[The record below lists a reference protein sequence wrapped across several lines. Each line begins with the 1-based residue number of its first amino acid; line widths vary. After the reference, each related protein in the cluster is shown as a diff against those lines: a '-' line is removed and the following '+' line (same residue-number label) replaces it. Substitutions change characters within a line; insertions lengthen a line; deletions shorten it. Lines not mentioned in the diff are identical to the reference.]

1 MAVLKLPHTSGG
13 SQHKTRHVVTGHFRF
28 FAPIIVCFFLLAAL
42 FAFLLLQGDMN
53 SWVAFMGGEASMGL
67 FNLYCLFGVAG
78 ICAVALWKKKL
89 RILDA
94 PNKVLAVSFLTT
106 IIIGCSV
113 FTYLNFS
120 ATQANYAWMHDGLLY
135 QQMGQSFLQNHEFII
150 DGTYTHHLGPIYP
163 MYLSLFYAFLPV
175 HLGTQVAV
183 EVIFA
188 LSVIVVFAV
197 TRKLYETSPAL
208 ITTAL
213 VATFPTYLFAVSR
226 NYSEPLLL
234 IMYTLTVYFIIESL
248 KPEKANR
255 IILAGLCA
263 GIGFLTKS
271 GIGYF
276 FLITGIA
283 GFLWRF
289 YYMKWQVFK
298 NKNYMIA
305 VAVFLIIVLTWTAR
319 NLYLFWDGTLTNFF
333 AASQS
338 SEYFYTAAVHSF
350 TKDFG
355 SFFVQ
360 FWFFAA
366 LTSLFMM
373 SYLWIFFDYAK
384 KAVNKIRDERI
395 SCLMLAITLPLLI
408 AWVIGAIYFVYENE
422 WMPDYWITYY
432 PVSQVRYLVFTLTRY
447 CFIALVP
454 LSWLAY
460 ENAKKDTDEANLP
473 ELEVF

>member
-1 MAVLKLPHTSGG
+1 
-13 SQHKTRHVVTGHFRF
+13 
-28 FAPIIVCFFLLAAL
+28 
-42 FAFLLLQGDMN
+42 
-53 SWVAFMGGEASMGL
+53 MGGEASMGL
-67 FNLYCLFGVAG
+67 FTLYCTAGVAG
-78 ICAVALWKKKL
+78 ISAVALLKKEL

-94 PNKVLAVSFLTT
+94 SNKVLAVSFLAT

-120 ATQANYAWMHDGLLY
+120 ATQANYDWMHDGLLY

-150 DGTYTHHLGPIYP
+150 DGKYTQHLGPIYP
-163 MYLSLFYAFLPV
+163 MYLSMFYAFLPV
-175 HLGTQVAV
+175 QLGTKVAV

-197 TRKLYETSPAL
+197 TRKLYGSSPAL

-213 VATFPTYLFAVSR
+213 VATFPTYLFSVSR
-226 NYSEPLLL
+226 NYSEPLML
-234 IMYTLTVYFIIESL
+234 IMYTLTIYFIIESL

-255 IILAGLCA
+255 IIFAGLCA

-276 FLITGIA
+276 FLITGVA

-289 YYMKWQVFK
+289 YYMKWRVFK

-305 VAVFLIIVLTWTAR
+305 VAVFLIIVLTWTVR
-319 NLYLFWDGTLTNFF
+319 NLYLFWDGTLPNFF
-333 AASQS
+333 VASQS
-338 SEYFYTAAVHSF
+338 SDYFYTAVIHSF

-360 FWFFAA
+360 FWFSVA
-366 LTSLFMM
+366 LTSLFML

-384 KAVNKIRDERI
+384 KAVSRIRDERT
-395 SCLMLAITLPLLI
+395 SCLLLAIALPLLI
-408 AWVIGAIYFVYENE
+408 TWVIGAIYFVYENE
-422 WMPDYWITYY
+422 WMADYLITYY
-432 PVSQVRYLVFTLTRY
+432 PVSQVRYLVFTLIRY
-447 CFIALVP
+447 CFIVLVP

-460 ENAKKDTDEANLP
+460 EHAKRGADAANLT
-473 ELEVF
+473 ELKDV